1 MFGLSVY
8 NPFTSRAVLFMTDD
22 GITLYSIKGKQ
33 VTFIRSEPWKGDA
46 FEVRL
51 AEMLAK
57 VRGASITILNDAV
70 EQHYRKERVVVM
82 TMLDKK
88 NMVQRRLNVAFPNYS
103 MRAAMPLKLE
113 IDKNAKTEAV
123 KGDPYLFAAVP
134 STEAYA
140 RLVRTL
146 SSSEVGISGY
156 GLLPV
161 ESVGLV
167 KALAEK
173 LAQRWGGTSGAL
185 WTILIGHHHGGGLRQ
200 IVVRGNELALTR
212 VTPVEAPDPDAK
224 DIWSGDVSQE
234 LQATLSYLSRFG
246 YAPEDGINIIV
257 VGDTDYASHLET
269 MITVPCNFE
278 AIAPEN
284 AALLLGFRLVCEEDR
299 HFSEGLHAGWVA
311 KKMALTLPLTS
322 RDLSAIANPRRTA
335 TAILLVLNLGLAGTL
350 FVSSNEAQGIYFASS
365 NLEVAESQ
373 KKIIDKIYQD
383 EVARKERMGIDVNLI
398 KGSLN
403 IHDRLLSQRTD
414 ILALIRDA
422 SRSLE
427 TIRLDGFE
435 YKNMGLALRP
445 AVPNAANPNAG
456 AARDVTLVL
465 KVSFAGTVNPK
476 DGNKDMED
484 LRARISNKI
493 ESKGFSVVVSKLL
506 EDQTYTGEVTREVG
520 LTAISRLSSERFHS
534 EITIKKVGK

>member
-1 MFGLSVY
+1 MSGLSVY
-8 NPFTSRAVLFMTDD
+8 NPFALRAVLFMTDD
-22 GITLYSIKGKQ
+22 GVSLHSVKGKL
-33 VTFIRSEPWKGDA
+33 VTFIASEPWKGDA
-46 FEVRL
+46 FDARL
-51 AEMLAK
+51 TGMLAK

-70 EQHYRKERVVVM
+70 EQHYRKERVVVI

-113 IDKNAKTEAV
+113 VDKNAKTEAV
-123 KGDPYLFAAVP
+123 KGAPYLFAAVP

-146 SSSEVGISGY
+146 ASAEVGISGY

-173 LAQRWGGTSGAL
+173 LAQRWGGVSGAM

-212 VTPVEAPDPDAK
+212 VTPVEIPNPDNK
-224 DIWSGDVSQE
+224 DIWAGDVSQE

-246 YAPEDGINIIV
+246 YTPEDGINIIV

-278 AIAPEN
+278 AISPEN
-284 AALLLGFRLVCEEDR
+284 AALLLGFKISSEDEER
-299 HFSEGLHAGWVA
+299 HYSEGLHAGWVA

-322 RDLSAIANPRRTA
+322 RDLAAIANPRRAA

-350 FVSSNEAQGIYFASS
+350 FFSSNEAQGIYFSS
-365 NLEVAESQ
+365 RNLEVAESQ
-373 KKIIDKIYQD
+373 KKIIDKIYED
-383 EVARKERMGIDVNLI
+383 EVSRKERMGIDVNLI

-414 ILALIRDA
+414 IIALIRDA
-422 SRSLE
+422 SHSLE
-427 TIRLDGFE
+427 SLRLDGFE
-435 YKNMGLALRP
+435 YKNMGLALQP
-445 AVPNAANPNAG
+445 AVP
-456 AARDVTLVL
+456 
-465 KVSFAGTVNPK
+465 K
-476 DGNKDMED
+476 
-484 LRARISNKI
+484 LRIGVPGRKWFR
-493 ESKGFSVVVSKLL
+493 GFFSTGSMQKPLL
-506 EDQTYTGEVTREVG
+506 RP
-520 LTAISRLSSERFHS
+520 
-534 EITIKKVGK
+534 